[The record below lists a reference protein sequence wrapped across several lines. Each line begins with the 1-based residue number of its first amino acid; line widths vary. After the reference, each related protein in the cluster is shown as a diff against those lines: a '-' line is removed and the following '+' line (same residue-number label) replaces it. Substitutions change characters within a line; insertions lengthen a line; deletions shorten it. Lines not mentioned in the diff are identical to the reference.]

1 MGPMEWLSKF
11 SSTQQ
16 DWEAVVKKEL
26 KTEDLARFLSRPLAE
41 GGTRATLATQG
52 QHWFD
57 PSFRRAAL
65 SLTWTREADV
75 KWSELP
81 KLVAT
86 GVWDF
91 ILDPFLLGWDDAR
104 LKQELTHAGEALQ
117 NCEARLWVCHD
128 SLPLPQKAF
137 RVIGANEVV
146 ARGGHSAHELGLLL
160 THLIEWAQSHS
171 GESVAVGVTLDSE
184 FFKSIAK
191 KRALKAITEAAFRE
205 MGCVELLS
213 RITWMARGNWR
224 EFTALDCSN
233 NILRNATSVAAGY
246 IAGAGVVESL
256 PFDLIADLPLLERD
270 RAQRLALTTQ
280 LVLQN
285 ESALGEV
292 SDPASGGHT
301 LEELTRTLGEEAWK
315 IMQRLMALS
324 ATERETHLG
333 VEIDK
338 RWEDVQK
345 RFATRRL
352 VQTGVN
358 DFPEASELVKLQAR
372 WMKNDHV
379 RLARGFEEL
388 RLSLTKKP
396 IVSIAVVGDYAA
408 LQARFNFTKNYFEL
422 LGLQVIDSGP
432 GLNLEQ
438 ATAWLKTQI
447 APVTAWV
454 STDEDHARL
463 TTVGERCYVAGKTP
477 VQGCLNL
484 FAGQDVLATLEA
496 LVLWWKGR
504 A

>member
-1 MGPMEWLSKF
+1 MEWLSTF
-11 SSTQQ
+11 GSSQQ

-41 GGTRATLATQG
+41 GGGRSTLATQG
-52 QHWFD
+52 APWFD

-65 SLTWTREADV
+65 SLTWTRDADV

-81 KLVAT
+81 KHVAT

-104 LKQELTHAGEALQ
+104 LKQELTLAGEALQ
-117 NCEARLWVCHD
+117 DCDARLWVCHD
-128 SLPLPQKAF
+128 SLPLPLKAY

-146 ARGGHSAHELGLLL
+146 ARGGHGAHELGLLL
-160 THLIEWAQSHS
+160 THLIEWAQGHT
-171 GESVAVGVTLDSE
+171 GESIAVGVTLDSE

-205 MGCVELLS
+205 MGCAELLS
-213 RITWMARGNWR
+213 RITWMARGSWR

-233 NILRNATSVAAGY
+233 NILRNATTVAAGY
-246 IAGAGVVESL
+246 VAGAGVVESL

-270 RAQRLALTTQ
+270 RAQRLTLTTQ

-285 ESALGEV
+285 ESMLGEV
-292 SDPASGGHT
+292 ADPASGGHT
-301 LEELTRTLGEEAWK
+301 LEELTRTLGEDAWK
-315 IMQRLMALS
+315 IMQRLMALP
-324 ATERETHLG
+324 AGERETHLG
-333 VEIDK
+333 VEIDQ
-338 RWEDVQK
+338 RWDEVQK
-345 RFATRRL
+345 RFASRRS

-358 DFPEASELVKLQAR
+358 DFPEATEHVKIQPR
-372 WMKNDHV
+372 WMKSDHV

-388 RLSLTKKP
+388 RLGLATKP
-396 IVSIAVVGDYAA
+396 TVAIAVVGDYAA

-422 LGLQVIDSGP
+422 LGLQVLDSGT
-432 GLNLEQ
+432 GHTLDE
-438 ATAWLKTQI
+438 AHVWLKTQKSL
-447 APVTAWV
+447 VTAWV
-454 STDEDHARL
+454 TGDDVHAHL
-463 TTVGERCYVAGKTP
+463 TAVGERCYVAGKTP
-477 VQGCLNL
+477 VPGCLNL